1 MGEIS
6 VKTGNN
12 ARNGGKNSL
21 NRLIRCV
28 CGKKIGPDPRNFN
41 QRVSLGRNDLLIRT
55 FPHSFM
61 NNSASYAHQK
71 MIEEHKKMLSGS
83 DANSKTSS
91 SSFNELNAGE
101 KAALV
106 HEQVNNAGAE
116 AHQTQAR
123 KLRGLYSTR

>member
-55 FPHSFM
+55 F
-61 NNSASYAHQK
+61 
-71 MIEEHKKMLSGS
+71 L
-83 DANSKTSS
+83 
-91 SSFNELNAGE
+91 
-101 KAALV
+101 
-106 HEQVNNAGAE
+106 
-116 AHQTQAR
+116 R
-123 KLRGLYSTR
+123 WCRGLTCYKSERECNASQHRP

>member
-55 FPHSFM
+55 FPK
-61 NNSASYAHQK
+61 AVW
-71 MIEEHKKMLSGS
+71 LS
-83 DANSKTSS
+83 DIQTMV
-91 SSFNELNAGE
+91 NA
-101 KAALV
+101 AIRR
-106 HEQVNNAGAE
+106 VNF
-116 AHQTQAR
+116 TF
-123 KLRGLYSTR
+123 LTPL

>member
-55 FPHSFM
+55 FLRM
-61 NNSASYAHQK
+61 SAFK
-71 MIEEHKKMLSGS
+71 LERHKKIHI
-83 DANSKTSS
+83 
-91 SSFNELNAGE
+91 FNFNFIENDG
-101 KAALV
+101 
-106 HEQVNNAGAE
+106 NN
-116 AHQTQAR
+116 
-123 KLRGLYSTR
+123 

>member
-1 MGEIS
+1 GEIS

-55 FPHSFM
+55 FP
-61 NNSASYAHQK
+61 
-71 MIEEHKKMLSGS
+71 
-83 DANSKTSS
+83 
-91 SSFNELNAGE
+91 
-101 KAALV
+101 KAATITLIV
-106 HEQVNNAGAE
+106 Q
-116 AHQTQAR
+116 
-123 KLRGLYSTR
+123 KLHRVPYAASGPWKIEGCCHIMVQIEGPS

>member
-1 MGEIS
+1 MALSCSFIS
-6 VKTGNN
+6 ENEGV
-12 ARNGGKNSL
+12 L
-21 NRLIRCV
+21 
-28 CGKKIGPDPRNFN
+28 F
-41 QRVSLGRNDLLIRT
+41 LLT
-55 FPHSFM
+55 
-61 NNSASYAHQK
+61 
-71 MIEEHKKMLSGS
+71 LSGS

>member
-55 FPHSFM
+55 FPRPLVMAYAS
-61 NNSASYAHQK
+61 NNVPW
-71 MIEEHKKMLSGS
+71 G
-83 DANSKTSS
+83 SKTT
-91 SSFNELNAGE
+91 
-101 KAALV
+101 K
-106 HEQVNNAGAE
+106 
-116 AHQTQAR
+116 
-123 KLRGLYSTR
+123 

>member
-55 FPHSFM
+55 FPK
-61 NNSASYAHQK
+61 AQ
-71 MIEEHKKMLSGS
+71 
-83 DANSKTSS
+83 
-91 SSFNELNAGE
+91 LNIVSLGDKHGGKRA
-101 KAALV
+101 V
-106 HEQVNNAGAE
+106 H
-116 AHQTQAR
+116 H
-123 KLRGLYSTR
+123 

>member
-6 VKTGNN
+6 LKTGNN

-55 FPHSFM
+55 F
-61 NNSASYAHQK
+61 
-71 MIEEHKKMLSGS
+71 LSQMGIMRTLGTITT
-83 DANSKTSS
+83 N
-91 SSFNELNAGE
+91 
-101 KAALV
+101 
-106 HEQVNNAGAE
+106 
-116 AHQTQAR
+116 
-123 KLRGLYSTR
+123 LRPGGTK

>member
-55 FPHSFM
+55 FLRHFVLLLLRL
-61 NNSASYAHQK
+61 
-71 MIEEHKKMLSGS
+71 LSEATM
-83 DANSKTSS
+83 DCV
-91 SSFNELNAGE
+91 
-101 KAALV
+101 AAVL
-106 HEQVNNAGAE
+106 
-116 AHQTQAR
+116 
-123 KLRGLYSTR
+123 

>member
-55 FPHSFM
+55 FLRKMGRMGSPGQYRGELG
-61 NNSASYAHQK
+61 ASRSR
-71 MIEEHKKMLSGS
+71 I
-83 DANSKTSS
+83 
-91 SSFNELNAGE
+91 
-101 KAALV
+101 
-106 HEQVNNAGAE
+106 
-116 AHQTQAR
+116 
-123 KLRGLYSTR
+123 

>member
-55 FPHSFM
+55 FLRSKPLNHT
-61 NNSASYAHQK
+61 NSLITSCTPT
-71 MIEEHKKMLSGS
+71 S
-83 DANSKTSS
+83 NSITD
-91 SSFNELNAGE
+91 
-101 KAALV
+101 
-106 HEQVNNAGAE
+106 
-116 AHQTQAR
+116 R
-123 KLRGLYSTR
+123 W

>member
-55 FPHSFM
+55 FLSIRNFTDDHMADGALIHIS
-61 NNSASYAHQK
+61 NAS
-71 MIEEHKKMLSGS
+71 
-83 DANSKTSS
+83 
-91 SSFNELNAGE
+91 
-101 KAALV
+101 
-106 HEQVNNAGAE
+106 
-116 AHQTQAR
+116 
-123 KLRGLYSTR
+123 

>member
-55 FPHSFM
+55 FP
-61 NNSASYAHQK
+61 NSNRFSISAINHILIK
-71 MIEEHKKMLSGS
+71 GS
-83 DANSKTSS
+83 PCNSKRLD
-91 SSFNELNAGE
+91 EL
-101 KAALV
+101 
-106 HEQVNNAGAE
+106 
-116 AHQTQAR
+116 
-123 KLRGLYSTR
+123 S

>member
-55 FPHSFM
+55 FPIF
-61 NNSASYAHQK
+61 
-71 MIEEHKKMLSGS
+71 I
-83 DANSKTSS
+83 
-91 SSFNELNAGE
+91 
-101 KAALV
+101 LV
-106 HEQVNNAGAE
+106 GQGPITNVKITVVPGI
-116 AHQTQAR
+116 
-123 KLRGLYSTR
+123 

>member
-55 FPHSFM
+55 FPKKDPAPTSSFKENM
-61 NNSASYAHQK
+61 QK
-71 MIEEHKKMLSGS
+71 MFGASAGRDLAKVAESIGIV
-83 DANSKTSS
+83 DIVNSI
-91 SSFNELNAGE
+91 FGWE
-101 KAALV
+101 
-106 HEQVNNAGAE
+106 
-116 AHQTQAR
+116 
-123 KLRGLYSTR
+123 

>member
-55 FPHSFM
+55 FLSPLSRILASLFSPAVILSLQLLIVGIIVAM
-61 NNSASYAHQK
+61 LISCIRVDYNSIVINLFADC
-71 MIEEHKKMLSGS
+71 LGW
-83 DANSKTSS
+83 
-91 SSFNELNAGE
+91 
-101 KAALV
+101 
-106 HEQVNNAGAE
+106 
-116 AHQTQAR
+116 
-123 KLRGLYSTR
+123 

>member
-55 FPHSFM
+55 F
-61 NNSASYAHQK
+61 
-71 MIEEHKKMLSGS
+71 LS
-83 DANSKTSS
+83 DRHR
-91 SSFNELNAGE
+91 ELM
-101 KAALV
+101 
-106 HEQVNNAGAE
+106 
-116 AHQTQAR
+116 TDDD
-123 KLRGLYSTR
+123 RGLPLLSP

>member
-55 FPHSFM
+55 FPSKIHIRAKRSC
-61 NNSASYAHQK
+61 A
-71 MIEEHKKMLSGS
+71 GS
-83 DANSKTSS
+83 T
-91 SSFNELNAGE
+91 AGE
-101 KAALV
+101 TNCKPL
-106 HEQVNNAGAE
+106 
-116 AHQTQAR
+116 
-123 KLRGLYSTR
+123 K